1 MATEPFPPPTNT
13 QPAAAAPYNP
23 VRSGGGGDKAP
34 LTFGSEA
41 NEIGSD
47 GRKINSSFKLFIEFI
62 QVTIE
67 SDSQSIPELIEFS
80 HGGVGTPWRTS
91 GASCVVQP
99 GVLSGFS
106 GQGQGQAG
114 DFETIGRYTP
124 KDPNIPETG
133 EQQKRSLYPDKNTCC
148 VKICGSLKDGLCVE
162 KGSNCKS
169 EDLIAYEE
177 ALDQTTE
184 CGASESLGTRVP
196 SLECTASEPYS
207 SPHKLGSGASR
218 VLSAPALVLTAYLNY
233 YSQASFFVST
243 GRVRR
248 RTEEDGGEGTDEDDD
263 GVKYNGGSVI
273 FIASET
279 SPVLWQDPASR
290 RCSVGKHNLN
300 ESETRERRR
309 GRRRRSRSRRRRGR
323 KRSELKLNSFP
334 VKLCYL
340 PGLQCSD
347 PKCKFQTFINL
358 NLTEKSLGS
367 RAYTQTHCTQKQP
380 VVAQENYHTLCT
392 GQRNNKNTRILEENI
407 SFDEAGGSYCDTD
420 EVEVDDDDDDVD
432 DVDEQ

>member
-1 MATEPFPPPTNT
+1 MTPKVTRRGWNT
-13 QPAAAAPYNP
+13 LENIW
-23 VRSGGGGDKAP
+23 S
-34 LTFGSEA
+34 L
-41 NEIGSD
+41 
-47 GRKINSSFKLFIEFI
+47 L
-62 QVTIE
+62 
-67 SDSQSIPELIEFS
+67 
-80 HGGVGTPWRTS
+80 
-91 GASCVVQP
+91 CVVQS
-99 GVLSGFS
+99 GALSGFS

-233 YSQASFFVST
+233 YSQRKNRYEIIYIRLSMRNDISLTKSRIKLYSDVLITIITAAFGERQINRMKIAEASFFVST

-248 RTEEDGGEGTDEDDD
+248 RTEEEGGEGTDEDDD

-290 RCSVGKHNLN
+290 RCSVRKHNLN

-309 GRRRRSRSRRRRGR
+309 GRRRRSRRRRRRGR

-380 VVAQENYHTLCT
+380 VVAQDHYHTLCT
-392 GQRNNKNTRILEENI
+392 GQRNNKNTQILEENM
-407 SFDEAGGSYCDTD
+407 YTNK
-420 EVEVDDDDDDVD
+420 
-432 DVDEQ
+432 